1 MNASESPLMNN
12 GHEIALAGEPPPR
25 AHVYDYLII
34 LARHRWKLV
43 AFVVLGMAVV
53 IGYTSVQ
60 PQTYSASAT
69 LMPPEQQKGVSFTDL
84 IGKSAGLDLQSL
96 GKNGSA
102 EIFVKMLGSRTL
114 ADSLVRRFNLIE
126 RYGLAPGQYELA
138 RTRLRGEL
146 DASSDREGMIEITY
160 NAKTGYMPSKDEQR
174 EAARFAAD
182 VVNASIDLLD
192 RFNREKN
199 ISSARRSREFIGRM
213 KTIKRKEMDQAQVAM
228 MQFQRANKAIALD
241 KQVEASVTAL
251 AEIEAQVQKTELELR
266 AAQSEL
272 TEATP
277 QVKMLEARLRQLAQ
291 QKNRVSS
298 GSTGSAPF
306 ALDMRNV
313 PDLAKDYA
321 TLKLDLE
328 VATQVY
334 TFLEAQYHQEE
345 VQEARDL
352 PTVSAL
358 DAAVPPEFRSAP
370 RRTITM
376 LVAFP
381 ALIIA
386 GIVGVFIVEAF
397 RRQSQAVDPERVMAL
412 REALGSRRR
421 RRIAAGGEQSRN

>member
-1 MNASESPLMNN
+1 MTENEGPLLNN
-12 GHEIALAGEPPPR
+12 GRAIADGEPPPR
-25 AHVYDYLII
+25 AHVYDYLIV

-43 AFVVLGMAVV
+43 LFVVLGLAVV
-53 IGYTSVQ
+53 IGYTAVQ
-60 PQTYSASAT
+60 PQTFSASAT

-84 IGKSAGLDLQSL
+84 IGKSSGLDLQSL
-96 GKNGSA
+96 GKNSSA

-114 ADSLVRRFNLIE
+114 ADSLVERFNLIE
-126 RYGLAPGQYELA
+126 RYGLQSGQRELA
-138 RTRLRGEL
+138 RARLGVEL
-146 DASSDREGMIEITY
+146 ESSSDREGMIEIIY
-160 NAKTGYMPSKDEQR
+160 SAKTGFSPSPKEQR
-174 EAARFAAD
+174 ETAQFAAD
-182 VVNASIDLLD
+182 VVNASIELLD

-213 KTIKRKEMDQAQVAM
+213 KAIKRKEMDNAQIAM
-228 MQFQRANKAIALD
+228 MKFQRANKAIALD

-251 AEIEAQVQKTELELR
+251 AEIETQVQKTELELK

-277 QVKMLEARLRQLAQ
+277 QVKMLEARLRQLREQ
-291 QKNRVSS
+291 TNRVASGGA
-298 GSTGSAPF
+298 GSTPY
-306 ALDMRNV
+306 ALDMRTV

-358 DAAVPPEFRSAP
+358 DAAVPPEFRSSP
-370 RRTITM
+370 RRAMTLFIALPIL
-376 LVAFP
+376 LVIG
-381 ALIIA
+381 L
-386 GIVGVFIVEAF
+386 VGVFIIEAF
-397 RRQSQAVDPERVMAL
+397 RRQSQTVDPERADAL
-412 REALGSRRR
+412 RDAMTSRRR
-421 RRIAAGGEQSRN
+421 RRALAGGKQSRSR

>member
-1 MNASESPLMNN
+1 MNN
-12 GHEIALAGEPPPR
+12 GHEIAAAGEPPPR
-25 AHVYDYLII
+25 AHVYDYLIV
-34 LARHRWKLV
+34 LARHRWKLTS
-43 AFVVLGMAVV
+43 FVVLGMAAA
-53 IGYTSVQ
+53 IGYTAVQ
-60 PQTYSASAT
+60 PQTFTASAT

-96 GKNGSA
+96 GKNSSA

-126 RYGLAPGQYELA
+126 RYGLEPGQHEMA
-138 RTRLRGEL
+138 RTRLQSEL

-160 NAKTGYMPSKDEQR
+160 SAKTGYMPSTAQQR

-213 KTIKRKEMDQAQVAM
+213 KNIKRGEMEKAQIAM
-228 MQFQRANKAIALD
+228 LQFQRANKAIALD

-277 QVKMLEARLRQLAQ
+277 QVRMLEARLRQLGQ
-291 QKNRVSS
+291 QKNRVES

-358 DAAVPPEFRSAP
+358 DAAVPPEFRSSP
-370 RRTITM
+370 RRTITL
-376 LVAFP
+376 LVALP
-381 ALIIA
+381 VLLVI
-386 GIVGVFIVEAF
+386 GIVGIFIIEGF
-397 RRQSQAVDPERVMAL
+397 RRQSQSVDPERVIAL
-412 REALGSRRR
+412 REAMGRRR
-421 RRIAAGGEQSRN
+421 NRRVVDGERIGS

>member
-1 MNASESPLMNN
+1 MNDGN
-12 GHEIALAGEPPPR
+12 GIAVAGEPPPR

-34 LARHRWKLV
+34 LARHRWKLTL
-43 AFVVLGMAVV
+43 FVVFGMVAV
-53 IGYTSVQ
+53 IAYTAVQ
-60 PQTYSASAT
+60 PQTFSATAT

-96 GKNGSA
+96 GKNSSA

-114 ADSLVRRFNLIE
+114 ADSLVDRFDLIE
-126 RYGLAPGQYELA
+126 RYGLEPGQRELA
-138 RTRLRGEL
+138 RTRLLGEL
-146 DASSDREGMIEITY
+146 EATSDREGMIEISY
-160 NAKTGYMPSKDEQR
+160 SAKTGFLPSTSEQR
-174 EAARFAAD
+174 AAARFAAD

-199 ISSARRSREFIGRM
+199 ISSARRSKEFIGRM
-213 KTIKRKEMDQAQVAM
+213 KNIKRQEMEQAQTAM
-228 MQFQRANKAIALD
+228 MQFQRTNKAIALD

-251 AEIEAQVQKTELELR
+251 AEIETQVQKTELELR

-272 TEATP
+272 TEGTP
-277 QVKMLEARLRQLAQ
+277 QVRMLQARLRQLAEQ
-291 QKNRVSS
+291 RNRVAS
-298 GSTGSAPF
+298 GNIGSGPF

-313 PDLAKDYA
+313 PGLAKDYA

-352 PTVSAL
+352 PTVNAL
-358 DAAVPPEFRSAP
+358 DAAVPPEYRSAP
-370 RRTITM
+370 RRTITL

-381 ALIIA
+381 ILAIV
-386 GIVGVFIVEAF
+386 GIVGIFVIEGF
-397 RRQSQAVDPERVMAL
+397 RRQSMSVDADRALAL
-412 REALGSRRR
+412 REALSGRRARRR
-421 RRIAAGGEQSRN
+421 AASVEQSRN

>member
-43 AFVVLGMAVV
+43 AFVVLGMALV

-397 RRQSQAVDPERVMAL
+397 RRQSQAVDPERVLAL
-412 REALGSRRR
+412 REALGGRRR